1 VADPAPLQAM
11 ARRLADF
18 SLAFFVSPNAVRF
31 ALDAMLPVAPWP
43 AGVQVAT
50 VGKGSE
56 AALAERGFTRVIA
69 PSIGF
74 DSEAVLALPAFQA
87 DAVAG
92 RRVLV
97 LRGDGGR
104 DLLGDTLTARGARV
118 EYLCCYHR
126 GGPADDPAILVDR
139 ARAGRLDALTL
150 TSSEGVAHLLAL
162 PGPRCSRRCR
172 SSRPTRASPRRPG
185 RAVLPRWCSPAP
197 AIRASSTASPPTS
210 PLASPAPIRVKLLLM
225 SDIPSLPPVES
236 ASPVQPRPSAWR
248 RPSVIIAAVALAL
261 LGWQWVET
269 RSRLADLQED
279 LARRLTDGDTAA
291 KEARALARQAQ
302 ENLQDLQGKVGAL
315 DAKLSESQGQQVALE
330 AMYQEFSRSRDD
342 RVLAEVEQAVAI
354 AAQQLQLAG
363 NVHAALFALQAA
375 DARLGSVDRPQWLP
389 LRKAIAADLDTL
401 KALPQVDSS
410 GIALKLETLI
420 GRLDRLPLA
429 FEAKPRAASVKPD
442 EAAPSWLKSLW
453 ADFWAE
459 FSQLLRIER
468 MDRPDPAL
476 LAPSNAVFLRENL
489 KLRLMN
495 ARLALLSRD
504 GNTFREDVR
513 ISREWLERYFDLS
526 NAAAAAA
533 KADLAE
539 LQAVPVGVELPT
551 LQSSQVALHALQAKP
566 EQRADVPR
574 PLRPAANPA
583 PAKKN

>member
-1 VADPAPLQAM
+1 M
-11 ARRLADF
+11 
-18 SLAFFVSPNAVRF
+18 
-31 ALDAMLPVAPWP
+31 
-43 AGVQVAT
+43 
-50 VGKGSE
+50 
-56 AALAERGFTRVIA
+56 
-69 PSIGF
+69 
-74 DSEAVLALPAFQA
+74 
-87 DAVAG
+87 
-92 RRVLV
+92 
-97 LRGDGGR
+97 
-104 DLLGDTLTARGARV
+104 
-118 EYLCCYHR
+118 
-126 GGPADDPAILVDR
+126 
-139 ARAGRLDALTL
+139 
-150 TSSEGVAHLLAL
+150 
-162 PGPRCSRRCR
+162 
-172 SSRPTRASPRRPG
+172 
-185 RAVLPRWCSPAP
+185 
-197 AIRASSTASPPTS
+197 
-210 PLASPAPIRVKLLLM
+210 
-225 SDIPSLPPVES
+225 
-236 ASPVQPRPSAWR
+236 
-248 RPSVIIAAVALAL
+248 
-261 LGWQWVET
+261 
-269 RSRLADLQED
+269 
-279 LARRLTDGDTAA
+279 
-291 KEARALARQAQ
+291 
-302 ENLQDLQGKVGAL
+302 
-315 DAKLSESQGQQVALE
+315 
-330 AMYQEFSRSRDD
+330 
-342 RVLAEVEQAVAI
+342 
-354 AAQQLQLAG
+354 
-363 NVHAALFALQAA
+363 QAA

-566 EQRADVPR
+566 EQRADVAPAA
-574 PLRPAANPA
+574 PAPAANPA